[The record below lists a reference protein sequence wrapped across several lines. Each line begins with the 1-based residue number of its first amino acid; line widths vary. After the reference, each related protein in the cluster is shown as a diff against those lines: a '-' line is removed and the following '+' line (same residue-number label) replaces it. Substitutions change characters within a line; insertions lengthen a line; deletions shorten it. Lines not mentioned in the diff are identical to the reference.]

1 MKWTSWVTAI
11 ALALVIGVVVFSS
24 LNIDHVRCEICI
36 EFEGRRACRAVDG
49 ASAGEARQSAIN
61 NTCAFLASGVTQ
73 TMACERTPPSKD
85 ECSS

>member
-11 ALALVIGVVVFSS
+11 ALSLVVGLVVWSS
-24 LNIDHVRCEICI
+24 LHVGSVRCEICI
-36 EFEGRRACRAVDG
+36 VFEGRQACRAVDG

>member
-11 ALALVIGVVVFSS
+11 ALTLVIGLVVWSS
-24 LNIDHVRCEICI
+24 LHVGQVRCEICI